1 MLSFSQFTHLLII
14 SLKSIPNRLITFLIG
29 VIGISGVIVIAIGIF
44 SIVEGFSQTTKTS
57 SADDLVIVLRAFAV
71 GEMNSYFL
79 RNEVDNLIQ
88 AEGILSDADGPI
100 ISPELFVTVQSKKKP
115 HNTEANLPFRGV
127 THRAFEVRGN
137 ITMIEGRRFNPGEK
151 EIIIGKAAKEQL
163 VGFNVGSE
171 KTWGSDVWT
180 VVGVFEAN
188 GGVPESEIWTDV
200 KVLQSAFNR
209 GSTYQTVRLKLES
222 KDSFDLF
229 DTWVSTNPA
238 LTARVVKEQD
248 FYSEQSEFFTKF
260 VSTVGGFIVLLIALG
275 TTFGAINTMYTMI
288 SNLEKEISTFRAL
301 GFSNNIVLSTVVVE
315 SMIIGLLGGLLG
327 VFFAYLLID
336 GYKVSTLNAQSFTQ
350 LAFSFRVSIEIV
362 MISMCLAALIGLLGG
377 LVPGYIITRKSVVK
391 GLSAL

>member
-1 MLSFSQFTHLLII
+1 
-14 SLKSIPNRLITFLIG
+14 
-29 VIGISGVIVIAIGIF
+29 
-44 SIVEGFSQTTKTS
+44 
-57 SADDLVIVLRAFAV
+57 
-71 GEMNSYFL
+71 
-79 RNEVDNLIQ
+79 
-88 AEGILSDADGPI
+88 
-100 ISPELFVTVQSKKKP
+100 
-115 HNTEANLPFRGV
+115 
-127 THRAFEVRGN
+127 
-137 ITMIEGRRFNPGEK
+137 MIEGRRFNPGEK

-288 SNLEKEISTFRAL
+288 SNREKEISTFRAL